1 MLVNIAY
8 TTKRKHTCSI
18 LLRKF
23 GVFQQQDSIAML
35 FLHLL
40 SLSKADAKIH
50 TFRDM
55 DKIIYSSNLKITPA
69 SGK

>member
-1 MLVNIAY
+1 
-8 TTKRKHTCSI
+8 
-18 LLRKF
+18 
-23 GVFQQQDSIAML
+23 ML

-55 DKIIYSSNLKITPA
+55 DKIIYSSNLKITPE